1 MPIQSQKKRDA
12 DAFDRARAI
21 IRSLHQR
28 ALAGQC
34 ELFYFDESGFSPN
47 PPIQY
52 GWSRIGQVRSVEPQ
66 AHRQRVNVLGALRQ
80 DGKLVWCTQQRPTVR
95 NDVIAFFDRL
105 SEAPHSSPRIV
116 VIDNAAIHKGEA
128 MDSKRRQWAVQGLY
142 LYYLPP
148 YSPELNRIE
157 ILWKQAKYYW
167 RRFCSL
173 KGEELLNEV
182 NSIFNAFGTDFT
194 INFA

>member
-1 MPIQSQKKRDA
+1 M
-12 DAFDRARAI
+12 
-21 IRSLHQR
+21 
-28 ALAGQC
+28 
-34 ELFYFDESGFSPN
+34 
-47 PPIQY
+47 
-52 GWSRIGQVRSVEPQ
+52 
-66 AHRQRVNVLGALRQ
+66 LGALRS

-95 NDVIAFFDRL
+95 DDVIAFLDHI
-105 SEAPHSSPRIV
+105 SATPHSKPRIV

-128 MDSKRRQWAVQGLY
+128 MDSKRRQWAAQGLY

-157 ILWKQAKYYW
+157 ILWKQAKYFW

-173 KGEELLNEV
+173 KDDELLNEV
-182 NSIFNAFGTDFT
+182 NSILNAFGTKFT

>member
-1 MPIQSQKKRDA
+1 M
-12 DAFDRARAI
+12 
-21 IRSLHQR
+21 
-28 ALAGQC
+28 
-34 ELFYFDESGFSPN
+34 
-47 PPIQY
+47 
-52 GWSRIGQVRSVEPQ
+52 
-66 AHRQRVNVLGALRQ
+66 GALRQ
-80 DGKLVWCTQQRPTVR
+80 DGKFVWCTQQRPTVR
-95 NDVIAFFDRL
+95 DDVIAFFDRM
-105 SEAPHSSPRIV
+105 SVTPHSRSRIV

-128 MDSKRRQWAVQGLY
+128 IDNKRRQWAAQGLH

-173 KGEELLNEV
+173 QGNELLHEV
-182 NSIFNAFGTDFT
+182 NSILNAFGTKFT

>member
-1 MPIQSQKKRDA
+1 M
-12 DAFDRARAI
+12 
-21 IRSLHQR
+21 
-28 ALAGQC
+28 
-34 ELFYFDESGFSPN
+34 
-47 PPIQY
+47 
-52 GWSRIGQVRSVEPQ
+52 RSVAPQ

-95 NDVIAFFDRL
+95 DDVIAFLDRL

-116 VIDNAAIHKGEA
+116 VIDNAAIHKGDA
-128 MDSKRRQWAVQGLY
+128 MKSKRQQWAAQGLY

-173 KGEELLNEV
+173 QGDELLNEV
-182 NSIFNAFGTDFT
+182 NSIFDAFGTDFT